1 MENDQEMRSTNEYLK
16 ERRVPT
22 EQEIEMF
29 LFLLRTSLW
38 GPAADDRQVPDL
50 SQVRMAALEG

>member
-1 MENDQEMRSTNEYLK
+1 MRSTNEYLK
-16 ERRVPT
+16 ERLVPT
-22 EQEIEMF
+22 EQEIEVF

-38 GPAADDRQVPDL
+38 GFAADDRQVPDL